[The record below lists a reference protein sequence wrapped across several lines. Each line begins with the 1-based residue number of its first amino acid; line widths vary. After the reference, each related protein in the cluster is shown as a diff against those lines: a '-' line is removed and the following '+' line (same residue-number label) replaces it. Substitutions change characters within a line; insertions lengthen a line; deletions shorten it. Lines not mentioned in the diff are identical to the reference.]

1 VADDGRR
8 QGFLPFIFEAAAR
21 PMDLT
26 AQAGLTLVAET
37 MLALGLD
44 DVVRGNL
51 RVRRRR
57 RGLSEFDKVAAVVLL
72 QAAGG
77 DRVED
82 IRVLR
87 GDEGLCRLLGTTMPS
102 PDGLHRFLRLFHDA
116 ALLRNRPP
124 TGAWIAPES
133 AGLLMLDEVQREVV
147 RRATLLE
154 RPRRATLDL
163 DATILESHKREA
175 QWHYKGGRGY
185 QPTVVVWSEQDL
197 VVADEYRDG
206 NVPAG
211 MGTLAV
217 AKRALSALPSWVKE
231 RRFRGDSACYDESL
245 LKHLVRERVAFTISA
260 DMSRELREVCRSR
273 AVAWEPFEERES
285 EVVDLAEIEF
295 VSGDWWKD
303 AAPLRY
309 VALRFSARQ
318 GRLFADGSET
328 KYLAVVSNRR
338 ELARRAL
345 VRWHWGKA
353 GTVEYTHNVTKND
366 LGGRLPP
373 SGLFGVNAAWYRL
386 TMLTYNILSVLKRQC
401 LPERLL
407 DARPKRLRYEMF
419 TIPAEIREH
428 GRQTTARLGAPPLTV
443 AELIAARRR
452 LLSFG
457 ESLRARLDA

>member
-1 VADDGRR
+1 MAENGRR
-8 QGFLPFIFEAAAR
+8 QGFLPFVFAAAPR
-21 PMDLT
+21 AMDLT

-44 DVVRGNL
+44 DVVQDHL

-72 QAAGG
+72 QTAGG

-82 IRVLR
+82 VRVLR
-87 GDEGLCRLLGTTMPS
+87 GDEGLRRLLGAEIPS

-116 ALLRNRPP
+116 EQVGRRPP
-124 TGAWIAPES
+124 GGAWIPPES
-133 AGLLMLDEVQREVV
+133 AGLQMLDEVQREVV
-147 RRATLLE
+147 RRSTLLG
-154 RPRRATLDL
+154 RPRLATLDL

-175 QWHYKGGRGY
+175 LAHYKGGRGY
-185 QPTVVVWSEQDL
+185 QPTIVVWSEQDL

-211 MGTLAV
+211 MGTLGV
-217 AKRALSALPSWVKE
+217 AQRALAALPACVKE

-245 LKHLVRERVAFTISA
+245 LKHLIREGMAFTISA
-260 DMSRELREVCRSR
+260 DMSRELRAVCCGRD
-273 AVAWEPFEERES
+273 VKWEPFEERAS
-285 EVVDLAEIEF
+285 EVVDLADVEF
-295 VSGDWWKD
+295 IPGNWWKG
-303 AAPLRY
+303 AQPLRY

-318 GRLFADGSET
+318 GRLFGDGSET

-338 ELARRAL
+338 EMKKRAL
-345 VRWHWGKA
+345 VRWHWQKA
-353 GTVEYTHNVTKND
+353 GTVEHTHNVTKND

-373 SGLFGVNAAWYRL
+373 SGLFGANAAWYRL
-386 TMLTYNILSVLKRQC
+386 TMLTYNILTVLKREG

-419 TIPAEIREH
+419 TVPAEIREH

-443 AELIAARRR
+443 KELIAARRR
-452 LLSFG
+452 LLAFG
-457 ESLRARLDA
+457 EALRSRLGA